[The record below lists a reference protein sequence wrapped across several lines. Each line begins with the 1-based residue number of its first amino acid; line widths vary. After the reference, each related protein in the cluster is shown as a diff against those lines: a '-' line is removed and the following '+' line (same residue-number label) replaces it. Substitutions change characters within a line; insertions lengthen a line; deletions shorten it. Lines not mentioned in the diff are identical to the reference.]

1 MRITIVKKA
10 AAQQTKS
17 LPYCPWMV
25 HVPVINTK

>member
-10 AAQQTKS
+10 ATKQTKS

-25 HVPVINTK
+25 HVPTVNTK